1 MNAWSQQPYLISALI
16 DIPLIIVL
24 MLLVRRIRRDR
35 VARELLSRRDSLTG
49 LPNRLKITDDLG
61 RVLQRIPRAEDI
73 DSDGGRGPALLLL
86 DLDGFKDINDILGHA
101 SGDAVLIQVAHQLE
115 VAAGTEAT
123 VARVGGD
130 EFAVL
135 INRDL
140 SQSQALLEA
149 KKILAALGASS
160 YTCDGPALEIRGSI
174 GIVQAPRDG
183 RDISELWDNAE
194 MALHSAKRT
203 RSGAALFSPDRDV
216 DGVRDPRGTLSM
228 LRGAMDEGQL
238 RLRYQPL
245 VSADQTRVIGFEA
258 LLRWENPSRGL
269 MLPAEFVPMA
279 ERTSL
284 IHPLTRWVLLTS
296 LQQAS
301 TWRAM
306 GMPEFSMAVN
316 VSSAVLEEGLLGIVE
331 EALALSQW
339 PAERLVV
346 ELTETALSQSA
357 KTAKLV
363 VSALR
368 ERGVRVSVDDFGAG
382 YTSLGQLGGLPVHEL
397 KVDRQFVEQLSGRSQ
412 EAITKSIIDL
422 GHRLGLEV
430 VAEGVE
436 TAAAARHLRELGVDT
451 LQGYLFARPL
461 RAEDVPEWLV
471 AFPTRSFMDEAV
483 LPRQVT
489 DEPLTLREQ
498 IL

>member
-1 MNAWSQQPYLISALI
+1 MNLAEQPYLISAVI
-16 DIPLIIVL
+16 DGPLALVL
-24 MLLVRRIRRDR
+24 VLLMRRIRRER
-35 VARELLSRRDSLTG
+35 AAQEVLNRRDSLTG
-49 LPNRLKITDDLG
+49 LPNRVKITADLN
-61 RVLQRIPRAEDI
+61 RILQRLPRAEDQ
-73 DSDGGRGPALLLL
+73 DHDGSRGPALLLL

-115 VAAGTEAT
+115 VAAGESTH

-135 INRDL
+135 IPRNV
-140 SQSQALLEA
+140 SQAQALLEA

-160 YTCDGPALEIRGSI
+160 YTADGPALEIRGSI
-174 GIVQAPRDG
+174 GIAQAPRDG
-183 RDISELWDNAE
+183 RDASELWDNAE
-194 MALHSAKRT
+194 MALRSAKRD
-203 RSGAALFSPDRDV
+203 RSGAVLYTPARDV
-216 DGVRDPRGTLSM
+216 DPSRDPRGTLSM
-228 LRGAMDEGQL
+228 LRGAMDDGQL

-245 VSADQTRVIGFEA
+245 VSADQSRVVGFEA
-258 LLRWENPSRGL
+258 LLRWENPQRGL

-301 TWRAM
+301 AWRSM
-306 GMPEFSMAVN
+306 GMPDFSMSVN

-339 PAERLVV
+339 PADRLVI
-346 ELTETALSQSA
+346 ELTETALSQSV
-357 KTAKLV
+357 KTARTV

-397 KVDRQFVEQLSGRSQ
+397 KVDRQFVEQLGGRSQ

-436 TAAAARHLRELGVDT
+436 TMTAARRLRELGVDV

-461 RAEDVPEWLV
+461 PAENVPQWLS
-471 AFPTRSFMDEAV
+471 AFPNRSLNEEPPVRV
-483 LPRQVT
+483 LPRQT
-489 DEPLTLREQ
+489 GAPPARPRS
-498 IL
+498 